1 MYHHNLSVSPLDEV
15 ICSPEQNT
23 QPSEPPIVE
32 KAFDFDIEAQQHQ
45 AARVNHPKEFLC
57 H

>member
-1 MYHHNLSVSPLDEV
+1 MYHHNLSVSPQAEEL
-15 ICSPEQNT
+15 CSPEQNT